1 MTEEPLSLLHK
12 KILYGPL
19 RSLALP
25 VSEYSFANLY
35 LFRAEHA
42 YSVLFGEEIFIR
54 GTARNG
60 DPYVMPTQDVRA
72 MKKDLLDRMMSDYG
86 MLYPVPEQW
95 LDAFNPNAYS
105 VTFDDAESDY
115 IHDIAK
121 LAGYRGNK
129 LHASKNLLN
138 QFLARYNAQALPLTN
153 DRLPDALAVLDAWQ
167 KESGEEPEKTDY
179 APCREALAL
188 YEELVLC
195 GAMYYADGVPA
206 GSIVGEEL
214 DPASFVLH
222 FAKARR
228 EFKGIYQYMYNQFAK
243 IMPSKYA
250 VFNFEQDLGM
260 ETLRRAKASYHPER
274 MIKKYRV
281 RLRST

>member
-12 KILYGPL
+12 KILYAPL

-42 YSVLFGEEIFIR
+42 YSVLSGEGVFIR
-54 GTARNG
+54 GTTRNG
-60 DPYVMPTQDVRA
+60 DAYVMPTQDIHEIT
-72 MKKDLLDRMMSDYG
+72 KDLLDRMISDYG
-86 MLYPVPEQW
+86 MLFPVPEQW
-95 LDAFNPNAYS
+95 LDAFEPGAYS
-105 VTFDDAESDY
+105 ITFDDTESDY

-121 LAGYRGNK
+121 LANYPGNK
-129 LHASKNLLN
+129 LHTKKNLLN
-138 QFLARYNAQALPLTN
+138 QFLARYHAQALPLTN
-153 DRLPDALAVLDAWQ
+153 ERLPDALAVLDAWQ
-167 KESGEEPEKTDY
+167 NDSGEDPEKTDY
-179 APCREALAL
+179 GPCREALTL

-195 GAMYYADGVPA
+195 GAMYYADGAPA
-206 GSIVGEEL
+206 GIIIGEEL

-228 EFKGIYQYMYNQFAK
+228 EFKGIYQYMYNQFAG
-243 IMPSKYA
+243 IMPSQYA
-250 VFNFEQDLGM
+250 VFNFEQDMGI

-274 MIKKYRV
+274 MVKKFRV
-281 RLRST
+281 RKRAA

>member
-19 RSLALP
+19 RALALP

-35 LFRAEHA
+35 LFRAAHA
-42 YSVLFGEEIFIR
+42 YAVLFDEAMFIR

-60 DPYVMPTQDVRA
+60 DAYIMPTQDVRV
-72 MKKDLLDRMMSDYG
+72 MNKGVLDRMMSAYG
-86 MLYPVPEQW
+86 MLFPVPEQW
-95 LDAFNPNAYS
+95 LDAFGADEYVITS
-105 VTFDDAESDY
+105 DDAESDY

-121 LAGYRGNK
+121 LAHYQGNR
-129 LHASKNLLN
+129 LHAKKNLLN
-138 QFLARYNAQALPLTN
+138 QFLARYKAQALPLTN

-167 KESGEEPEKTDY
+167 EESGEDAQKTDY
-179 APCREALAL
+179 GPCRETLTL

-195 GAMYYADGVPA
+195 GAIYYADDVPA
-206 GSIVGEEL
+206 GFIIGEEL

-228 EFKGIYQYMYNQFAK
+228 GFKGIYQYMYNQFAQ

-250 VFNFEQDLGM
+250 VFNFEQDLGI
-260 ETLRRAKASYHPER
+260 ETLRQAKASYHPDW
-274 MIKKYRV
+274 MVKKFRV
-281 RLRST
+281 RRRMD

>member
-19 RSLALP
+19 RSLALS

-42 YSVLFGEEIFIR
+42 YSVLSGEGIFIR

-60 DPYVMPTQDVRA
+60 DAYVMPTQDVHM

-86 MLYPVPEQW
+86 MLFPVPEQW
-95 LDAFNPNAYS
+95 LDAFDPNAYI

-121 LAGYRGNK
+121 LASYQGNM
-129 LHASKNLLN
+129 LHAKKNLLN
-138 QFLARYNAQALPLTN
+138 QFLARYKAQALPLTN

-167 KESGEEPEKTDY
+167 KESGEDPQKTDY
-179 APCREALAL
+179 APCREALTL

-195 GAMYYADGVPA
+195 GAIYYADGVPA
-206 GSIVGEEL
+206 GFIVGEEL

-222 FAKARR
+222 FVKARR

-274 MIKKYRV
+274 MVKKYRV
-281 RLRST
+281 RLRAA